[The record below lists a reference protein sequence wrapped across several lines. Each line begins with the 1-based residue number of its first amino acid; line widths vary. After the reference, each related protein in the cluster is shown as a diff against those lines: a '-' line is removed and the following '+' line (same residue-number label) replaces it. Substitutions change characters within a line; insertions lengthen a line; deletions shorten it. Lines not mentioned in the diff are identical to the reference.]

1 MRMNCPELGKRVA
14 ACFSAAAMLACL
26 WVVAALA
33 GCAGDAGSPSD
44 GGAVETLDATSLND
58 AGATASSQLPF
69 AIEGV
74 PCGAAVVDV
83 AGGASAADFN
93 ALWSFGGDYA
103 EIGSFPLDAQTVFG
117 SYSSNPDSLVSYG
130 AALLGEGGFEVID
143 SPSVNPSLYYEPQ
156 DGSGDANR
164 IVWRSSLLGGRGAG
178 GERQLASAG
187 VGRGIRNRAHAG
199 HVAGDCR
206 RRGRVLRVC
215 RHRAHHE
222 CRERLL
228 FDGGAGRRR
237 PVHARAVLQPDGR
250 RTRRCSGRRRVSAA
264 TDEGVVFAS
273 DPADAAADP
282 FSYSKVSACEAGTT
296 NPVLTVSSPDSSWH
310 VSGVW
315 ASGDKRV
322 VAFSSTDASAGSYLG
337 VWADSFATPVA
348 WLHAESPSTRY
359 LRVEWLVWGRGF
371 PSRACRDV
379 RLQHGRRPHR
389 APWHR
394 SWLLQTRHRQRQQRG
409 HGSRAERRCGCGVL
423 HRGRAGRLSGHPSQ
437 RRTQEKGHD
446 VEMADAVSRVVD
458 FIHAYH
464 VFRVCVAHGK
474 KCRKLPFLNCHFHKS
489 AGNLHVHLF
498 GAIGLRRSRS
508 PFAPILPT
516 VTS

>member
-1 MRMNCPELGKRVA
+1 
-14 ACFSAAAMLACL
+14 MLACL

-164 IVWRSSLLGGRGAG
+164 IVWRSSLLGDVAQTVSDNWRLQVWD
-178 GERQLASAG
+178 GESGSVRTLGTSQE
-187 VGRGIRNRAHAG
+187 
-199 HVAGDCR
+199 VAGDEGVCFAYADIVPTMNAENAFFSTAVQE
-206 RRGRVLRVC
+206 GDALSTLVLSYSLT
-215 RHRAHHE
+215 E
-222 CRERLL
+222 DEP
-228 FDGGAGRRR
+228 G
-237 PVHARAVLQPDGR
+237 AVLAEGGFP
-250 RTRRCSGRRRVSAA
+250 AA

-348 WLHAESPSTRY
+348 WLHAESPS
-359 LRVEWLVWGRGF
+359 VVASMNEEWLVWGAGSQAEHAEMYAYNMADGRIVLLGTA
-371 PSRACRDV
+371 PGYSRPAIASDNNAV
-379 RLQHGRRPHR
+379 MVPV
-389 APWHR
+389 
-394 SWLLQTRHRQRQQRG
+394 S
-409 HGSRAERRCGCGVL
+409 GSDAGAVSFAVGVL
-423 HRGRAGRLSGHPSQ
+423 
-437 RRTQEKGHD
+437 D
-446 VEMADAVSRVVD
+446 D
-458 FIHAYH
+458 
-464 VFRVCVAHGK
+464 
-474 KCRKLPFLNCHFHKS
+474 
-489 AGNLHVHLF
+489 
-498 GAIGLRRSRS
+498 
-508 PFAPILPT
+508 
-516 VTS
+516 